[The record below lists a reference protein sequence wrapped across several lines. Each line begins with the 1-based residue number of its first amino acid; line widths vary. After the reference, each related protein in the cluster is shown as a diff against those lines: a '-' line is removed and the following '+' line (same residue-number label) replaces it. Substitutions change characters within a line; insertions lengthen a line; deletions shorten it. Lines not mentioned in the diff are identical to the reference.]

1 MHSEL
6 VLFYHIR
13 ERGHKMFDLPLTS
26 TKVQC
31 STMFQRPF
39 LLFFPVTA
47 LTPPPRP
54 QEQGRREKAGLSL
67 SSGVPW
73 GDWFQFIVNSLNCRL
88 VKETADRCRVSIEHS
103 PTPFPCAPRFNTVSS
118 FSQLEPAL
126 SSFNSAK

>member
-1 MHSEL
+1 MRLQSAISSTRQL
-6 VLFYHIR
+6 VRIEEFKIVA
-13 ERGHKMFDLPLTS
+13 HKMFDLPLTS

-88 VKETADRCRVSIEHS
+88 VKETADRCRISIEYS
-103 PTPFPCAPRFNTVSS
+103 PTPFHVPLVLIQSADS
-118 FSQLEPAL
+118 L
-126 SSFNSAK
+126 S